1 LNISRRESNYKNE
14 KYSEEIK
21 LQELLERKTKIIP
34 VDDSSNISEIQ
45 AKKYISVINLALIE
59 LKKNALDTLIQEIE
73 VESNIL
79 YSKYLGGNTQGE
91 VEIDSGVR
99 IIDKHTKKSLS
110 NLNTAELT
118 AQKLA
123 VANSFLSLSEKK
135 MHRSFPL
142 LADAPT
148 SQFDDENTLFLTEN
162 LSGSFRQIIIMSK
175 DYNKLKGSE
184 RSDFINRAKISKYY
198 ELKNDFI
205 DPKGVDSRTNKKTF
219 INIVK

>member
-1 LNISRRESNYKNE
+1 MTQLI
-14 KYSEEIK
+14 EEIT
-21 LQELLERKTKIIP
+21 Q
-34 VDDSSNISEIQ
+34 
-45 AKKYISVINLALIE
+45 
-59 LKKNALDTLIQEIE
+59 
-73 VESNIL
+73 ESNIL

-91 VEIDSGVR
+91 IEIEGGVR
-99 IIDKHTKKSLS
+99 IIDKKTKKQLT

-135 MHRSFPL
+135 MNRSFPL

-162 LSGSFRQIIIMSK
+162 LSESFNQIIIMSK
-175 DYNKLKGSE
+175 DYNKLSQEEKQK
-184 RSDFINRAKISKYY
+184 FIEKARICKYY
-198 ELKNDFI
+198 ELKNDLI
-205 DPKGVDSRTNKKTF
+205 DKNGGDSRTNKKTY